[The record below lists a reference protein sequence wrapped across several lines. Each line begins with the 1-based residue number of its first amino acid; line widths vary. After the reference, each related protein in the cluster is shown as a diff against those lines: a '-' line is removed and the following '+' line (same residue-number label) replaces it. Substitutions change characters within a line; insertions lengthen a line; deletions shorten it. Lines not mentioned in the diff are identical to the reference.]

1 MKNIVLVL
9 MALIAFA
16 SCDKTTVT
24 PKKGNTIIIPPNTNP
39 TDTPKTMVNTKWVIN
54 SYRVGTM
61 GTPITISDTL
71 NFTTIKNYTYNNVP
85 YTYSFYVTG
94 SVYNLTLNYTPW
106 GNLSGS
112 VNDNNLTTGLIQG
125 TKFVDISMG
134 SSGTTEYYLWM
145 KKIQ

>member
-39 TDTPKTMVNTKWVIN
+39 TDTPKTMRNTKWVITAH
-54 SYRVGTM
+54 RIGEI
-61 GTPITISDTL
+61 GTPTSENDTL
-71 NFTTIKNYTYNNVP
+71 NFITIKDYTYNGYVS
-85 YTYSFYVTG
+85 TYNFYPTI
-94 SVYNLTLNYTPW
+94 SSYNLIMNNTRW
-106 GNLSGS
+106 GNLSGY
-112 VNDNNLTTGLIQG
+112 VFDKNMTDGLIQEI
-125 TKFVDISMG
+125 KFVDISTG
-134 SSGTTEYYLWM
+134 SPSTTGHYLWM